1 MSIAVISSL
10 YRAESHL
17 PAFSAAVFDFAR
29 KVSQSGLA
37 VHYLPIVNDATA
49 GERQSIEK
57 LAESINSHRFGRM
70 SPCYVRRESL
80 YATWNRG
87 IALAETP
94 FFSFWNADD
103 IRSADAFI
111 EGGRALQDGATL
123 VDFDFTV
130 LSPRRRLGLFPA
142 ERRSVRPMPF
152 NPREFTRKN
161 GFSPFFMAS
170 QSLYRQVGAFDEH
183 FRIAGDTDWAGRAR
197 AHANFY
203 AARQTGGQFLIHG
216 GNLSNSGRD
225 LEDIEVNI
233 IFMRRGDWHQLRPT
247 DPKAQRAAWEHWG
260 NQADI
265 ALPPE
270 VADFLW
276 GASAQKR
283 WRQYQRE
290 RRQAPILRRLRL
302 ALASRRLIHSVEWSI
317 HERSRA
323 CRADAAMASD
333 FDNA

>member
-17 PAFSAAVFDFAR
+17 PAFTAAVFDFAK

-37 VHYLPIVNDATA
+37 VHYLPIVNDATPR
-49 GERQSIEK
+49 ERQGIEK
-57 LAESINSHRFGRM
+57 LAESVNSHRFGRM
-70 SPCYVRRESL
+70 SPSYVRRESL

-111 EGGRALQDGATL
+111 EGCRALQDGATL
-123 VDFDFTV
+123 VDFDFNMV
-130 LSPRRRLGLFPA
+130 SPYKRWGLFPD

-152 NPREFTRKN
+152 NPRQFTRKN

-183 FRIAGDTDWAGRAR
+183 FRIAGDTDWAGRAL
-197 AHANFY
+197 AHAHFY
-203 AARQTGGQFLIHG
+203 PARQIGGQFLIHG
-216 GNLSNSGRD
+216 GNLSNTGSDR
-225 LEDIEVNI
+225 EDIEVNI
-233 IFMRRGDWHQLRPT
+233 IFMRRGDWHQLRPA
-247 DPKAQRAAWEHWG
+247 DPKAQREAWEHWG
-260 NQADI
+260 NKADI
-265 ALPPE
+265 PLPAE

-276 GASAQKR
+276 GASAQQR
-283 WRQYQRE
+283 WQQYQRE
-290 RRQAPILRRLRL
+290 RRQIPILRRLRL
-302 ALASRRLIHSVEWSI
+302 ALASRRLIHSVEWSVN
-317 HERSRA
+317 ERSRA
-323 CRADAAMASD
+323 CQQAEAMTSETG
-333 FDNA
+333 